1 MTTETE
7 TRPTVDEQLQERMIN
22 TIRTLSIDMV
32 QKANSGHPGAPLDA
46 APMAY
51 TIFMRFLRFNPANP
65 DWPNRDR
72 FILSAG
78 HASALLYSMLYLTGY
93 DLSLEDL
100 KQFRQWGSKTPG
112 HPEYRLTPGV
122 ETSTGPLGQ
131 GFGNGVGM
139 AIAEAYLASYFNR
152 PGYSVMD
159 HYIYCL
165 CSDGD
170 LQEGVTAEDASLAG
184 HLKLGK
190 LIYLYDSNKVQ
201 LSGPS
206 TKTFTEDVLA
216 RFRAYD
222 WHTQRVEDGNDVEA
236 IARAIEEAQS
246 AKDKPSII
254 EVRTV
259 IGYASPEADTFKV
272 HGEALGEEGVRA
284 TKIALGMPPDTTFDV
299 ADDVL
304 AAFRE
309 SVPRGKQLENDWNDL
324 FRRYRGEY
332 PQLGKDWDQAKSWKL
347 TDGWEKNLPSWEPDP
362 SGVATREAG
371 GKAMNIIAENA
382 FNFMGGDAD
391 LAPSTKNNLI
401 GFGDFEPGNYGG
413 RNIHFGVREHAM
425 GSITNG
431 ITLNGFIRTFGATF
445 FNFSDYQRPAVRLA
459 AIMEIPNIF
468 LYTHDSVL
476 LGEDGPT
483 HQPVSQLM
491 SLRAMPNIVVVRPA
505 DANEAVDAWKWIMT
519 HWELPVALVLTRQ
532 KVPVLDRSRATGDLS
547 KGAYIL
553 EDAPSGSPDIILM
566 GSGSEV
572 ALCVGARA
580 ELEKQGIEARVIS
593 FPSWELFEQQ
603 APEYRES
610 VLPAGVTARVSVEA
624 GATLGWCR
632 WIGNNGVAV
641 GVDRFGA
648 SAPAKEIAQHLGLTV
663 DNVVRQCLKV
673 LGK

>member
-259 IGYASPEADTFKV
+259 IGYASPEANTFKV

-299 ADDVL
+299 AEDVL
-304 AAFRE
+304 AAFRG

-593 FPSWELFEQQ
+593 FPSWELLEQQ

>member
-259 IGYASPEADTFKV
+259 IGYASPEANTFKV

-299 ADDVL
+299 AEDVL
-304 AAFRE
+304 AAFRG